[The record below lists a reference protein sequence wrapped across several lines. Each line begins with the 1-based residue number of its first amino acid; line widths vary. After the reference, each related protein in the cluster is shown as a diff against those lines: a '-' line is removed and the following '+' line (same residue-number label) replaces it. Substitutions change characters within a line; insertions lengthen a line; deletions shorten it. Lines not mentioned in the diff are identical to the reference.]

1 MTKQK
6 HAYGILTGITMIV
19 GIVIGAGIYF
29 KADDILAFTG
39 GNMSLG
45 FLVLVIGASNIIFGS
60 LSLSELAKREDQ
72 SGGIIAYLERFSS
85 PALAS
90 AFGWFQGLVFMPSVI
105 AVIAFYCAYFTGQAF
120 NFEMNLVQQTLLAGA
135 YIVLFTASNILSRKL
150 GGYFQNLA
158 TAIKLLPFAL
168 IALAGLF
175 WNQATPAIPTN
186 YEVIPVHD
194 VGWGWLSALVPLAFA
209 YEGWSFVTSI
219 AHELKNPQRDLVRAL
234 IIGPMVILLTYLA
247 FLFGMNQILGAS
259 FILSTKDDAISFALS
274 TLLGA
279 GAGKLIMMVV
289 LISVLGVLN
298 GVLLANMRIPQS
310 LAEKNMLHPRSL
322 ETIHPRYQL
331 SISSSLLV
339 SGLSL
344 AWLFVHYLVT
354 LTNILPKSDVSE
366 IAIVFNYIW
375 YIVVYVL
382 VLYLFKKGQISNRL
396 TGLVAPIIAIIGAIL
411 VLAGSLLNSLGVAL
425 FFMAICLF
433 VSLAGYLG
441 YKKWN
446 P

>member
-1 MTKQK
+1 MTQQK

-29 KADDILAFTG
+29 KADDILSFTG
-39 GNMSLG
+39 GNMLLG

-85 PALAS
+85 PGLAS
-90 AFGWFQGLVFMPSVI
+90 AFGWFQGFVFMPSVI
-105 AVIAFYCAYFTGQAF
+105 AVVAFYCAYFTGQAF
-120 NFEMNLVQQTLLAGA
+120 GFTMSLEGQSLLAAG
-135 YIVLFTASNILSRKL
+135 YIALFTTTNILSRKL

-168 IALAGLF
+168 IATAGLF
-175 WNQATPAIPTN
+175 WVQATPAIPTN
-186 YEVIPVHD
+186 YEVVPVHN

-234 IIGPMVILLTYLA
+234 IIGPLVILVTYLA

-274 TLLGA
+274 TLLGQ

-310 LAEKNMLHPRSL
+310 LAEKNMLHPRQL

-331 SISSSLLV
+331 SVASAILVAAITLLW
-339 SGLSL
+339 L
-344 AWLFVHYLVT
+344 AVHYFVT
-354 LTNILPKSDVSE
+354 VTNLLPKSDVSE

-375 YIVVYVL
+375 YIIVYAL
-382 VLYLFKKGQISNRL
+382 VLYLFKKGEIKNRF
-396 TGLVAPIIAIIGAIL
+396 TGLISPIIAILGAIL
-411 VLAGSLLNSLGVAL
+411 VLAGSLLNSLGMAL
-425 FFMAICLF
+425 VFMAICFL
-433 VSLAGYLG
+433 VSLAGYVT

-446 P
+446 